1 MEFRKYQHIERLGTA
16 EVAGIELGPCFI
28 FPKIDGTNGSVWQRD
43 GVIQTGSRNRHLSMD
58 NDNAGFCQAML
69 NDNRIEQYLDKHPE
83 HRLFG
88 EWLVPHSLKTYRQDA
103 WRKFYIFDVCMD
115 RDEDTLEYIPY
126 NIYQPMLEEFE
137 LDYIPPIATMTNGT
151 YEGFLKALEK
161 NLFLIEDGKGVGEG
175 IVVKNYDFYNRY
187 GRQIWAK
194 IVTNEFKE
202 KNAKIFGAPSIQS
215 NKMVEEEIVDHYCTP
230 ALIEK
235 EYAKIV
241 NANDGWRSQYIP
253 MLLSMVFHELVTE
266 ETWNMVKKMKM
277 PTINY
282 KTLNTLVI
290 GKIKTV
296 KADIF

>member
-1 MEFRKYQHIERLGTA
+1 
-16 EVAGIELGPCFI
+16 
-28 FPKIDGTNGSVWQRD
+28 
-43 GVIQTGSRNRHLSMD
+43 
-58 NDNAGFCQAML
+58 
-69 NDNRIEQYLDKHPE
+69 
-83 HRLFG
+83 
-88 EWLVPHSLKTYRQDA
+88 
-103 WRKFYIFDVCMD
+103 
-115 RDEDTLEYIPY
+115 
-126 NIYQPMLEEFE
+126 MLEEFD

-151 YEGFLKALEK
+151 YEGFLKALER
-161 NLFLIEDGKGVGEG
+161 NVFLIEDGKGFGEG
-175 IVVKNYDFYNRY
+175 IVIKNYDFYNRC
-187 GRQIWAK
+187 GRQVWAK

-202 KNAKIFGAPSIQS
+202 KNAKTFGAPSIQT
-215 NKMVEEEIVDHYCTP
+215 NKMIEEEIVDHYCTP

-253 MLLSMVFHELVTE
+253 MLLSTVFHELVTE
-266 ETWNMVKKMKM
+266 ETWNIVKKMKM